1 MEKSFGQILVKIFY
15 LCVFLHVGA
24 AFGFHSIAQQAGS
37 QLSEHLPKIVPRL
50 YRYRFDPTPKIQNSM
65 SSIWHALVPETQ
77 KTVSKFINK
86 IIMKLTCLHINII
99 ILGGKISI

>member
-1 MEKSFGQILVKIFY
+1 MNQPDLIYRFMHLANHNAMWNSKK
-15 LCVFLHVGA
+15 GA
-24 AFGFHSIAQQAGS
+24 AFGFHSIAQQAGT

-77 KTVSKFINK
+77 KTVTNS
-86 IIMKLTCLHINII
+86 L
-99 ILGGKISI
+99 

>member
-1 MEKSFGQILVKIFY
+1 MIIIS
-15 LCVFLHVGA
+15 GA
-24 AFGFHSIAQQAGS
+24 AFGFHSIAQQAGT

-77 KTVSKFINK
+77 KTVGNKFFIFN
-86 IIMKLTCLHINII
+86 LYNINISKNS
-99 ILGGKISI
+99 ILIFR